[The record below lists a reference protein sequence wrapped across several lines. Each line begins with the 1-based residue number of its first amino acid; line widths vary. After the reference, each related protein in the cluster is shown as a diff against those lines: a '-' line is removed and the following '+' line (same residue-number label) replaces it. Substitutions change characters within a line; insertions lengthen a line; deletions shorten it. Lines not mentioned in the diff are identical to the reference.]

1 MCDKLSY
8 TPNDIFHQ
16 QSRKQEKTCFSRA
29 QSHCGSQE
37 KAVKC
42 ILIIN
47 SLSSMMELRCPAAS
61 HEILWHR
68 FMQWC
73 NSVCLQYI
81 KLHLK
86 VTCYPTTSTFTLTV
100 IAANSWKDLPHD
112 TWDACNCSSE
122 EWSSP
127 TRWSGA
133 VEVGRRKCG
142 WVCEAVVVL
151 MEEVEQRVRSPQHL
165 CGRLMTTEP
174 RRERQT
180 EKRGTLKQAS
190 AYSTASKVRPAWPLL
205 GSCDINCACVR
216 CCHQCG
222 SYKMI

>member
-1 MCDKLSY
+1 MTCDITLLTVQGHLTERCSKFMNDMWIEGMCDKLSY

-112 TWDACNCSSE
+112 T
-122 EWSSP
+122 
-127 TRWSGA
+127 
-133 VEVGRRKCG
+133 
-142 WVCEAVVVL
+142 
-151 MEEVEQRVRSPQHL
+151 
-165 CGRLMTTEP
+165 
-174 RRERQT
+174 
-180 EKRGTLKQAS
+180 
-190 AYSTASKVRPAWPLL
+190 
-205 GSCDINCACVR
+205 
-216 CCHQCG
+216 
-222 SYKMI
+222 